1 MESIVDMVEHQVIA
15 SVRSDEEMAEAL
27 TSKVNVI
34 FLLSGSIVNLQ
45 ERILLGRRAGKRM
58 FVHLDFIEGIAPDRS
73 GIRYVA
79 QEIQPE
85 GILSTRNHVVG
96 LAKENGLTAIQRVFL
111 IDSTAIRNGL
121 RAIHTSGADAVEIM
135 PGVMPKVI
143 RELTELTEL
152 PIIAGG
158 LVRTQEDVYEA
169 LRAGALAVSVG
180 NPELWR
186 MDL

>member
-15 SVRSDEEMAEAL
+15 SVRSDEELADAL
-27 TSKVNVI
+27 SSSVNVI
-34 FLLSGSIVNLQ
+34 FLLNGSILNLQ
-45 ERILLGRRAGKRM
+45 ERILLGKRSGKRM
-58 FVHLDFIEGIAPDRS
+58 FVHLDFTEGIAPDKS
-73 GIRYVA
+73 GIRFMA
-79 QEIQPE
+79 NDIRPD

-96 LAKENGLTAIQRVFL
+96 LAKEYGLMAIQRLFL

-143 RELTELTEL
+143 RELTDLTDL

-158 LVRTQEDVYEA
+158 LVRTREDVLEA

-180 NPELWR
+180 TPELWR